1 MNVVNYFEL
10 MGLPID
16 FKLDKNQLDTTFRQL
31 QSHFHPDVIRHPDI
45 AKSDISPNS
54 LLVNLTNEQ
63 ASAVINTA
71 YQTLKNPDSRATHL
85 LELAEQA
92 TGLNESIRDLDFLDK
107 AMDLRISLEEAE
119 MTELPHLKAEL
130 QDWINQVEQDF
141 NTAYQSQNWQSAQFA
156 TQQLKFLIKLQND
169 FAKKTDEL
177 ANDSQNNDDDLYV

>member
-1 MNVVNYFEL
+1 MVNYFEL
-10 MGLPID
+10 MGLSVD
-16 FKLDKNQLDTTFRQL
+16 FELDKNQLDTTFRQL
-31 QSHFHPDVIRHPDI
+31 QSQYHPDI
-45 AKSDISPNS
+45 AKSDLSPQSSVIHSS
-54 LLVNLTNEQ
+54 LSNLSNEQ

-85 LELAEQA
+85 LELAGQA

-119 MTELPHLKAEL
+119 MTELPSLKAEL
-130 QDWINQVEQDF
+130 QDWINQVEQEF
-141 NTAYQSQNWQSAQFA
+141 NTAYQNQDWQSAQTA

-177 ANDSQNNDDDLYV
+177 ANDSQNDDDLYV